1 MVTKVKGG
9 VLDESAL
16 SGKNMTGDIAF
27 DTTTL
32 KIDSS
37 NNRVGIGTASPDS
50 PLEIDGGSSVNTV
63 LHLTSTAANTYL
75 KISDSNTN
83 EGNFIGCTTNDLTFF
98 TRNTERFRVDS
109 TGNLLL
115 GATSSNAG
123 GFGSVSP
130 QLLVAGTM
138 PQVALHETDTDKDGY
153 IGISGSTMFIQTA
166 DAIPIRFGT
175 SDAEKMRID
184 SSGNV
189 LVGTTTFNNLST
201 ESGVL
206 ASNNVVMA
214 RGSLADHQ
222 DACAVLQY
230 SSDTTWLRAYG
241 DTAGSGLMVFRT
253 GGGAGSTDTEAMR
266 INSSGRVMIGSTS
279 LLQSDNMLS
288 ITGSGSGAGNAMMDI
303 RNTSSSDTCGCIA
316 LSKGTTTTS
325 SANRYIWFFA
335 NNFSTSM
342 GAIGGNGASNVQFVT
357 ASDERLKE
365 NIKPITGALD
375 KVLALNPVS
384 FDWKQ
389 NGEHIKAGFIAQE
402 VEKVLPEYTATEE
415 DEMKTKSLTGGMT
428 AGYISVL
435 TKAVQEQQ
443 EQIETLKAEIKELK
457 ENK

>member
-288 ITGSGSGAGNAMMDI
+288 ITGSGS
-303 RNTSSSDTCGCIA
+303 
-316 LSKGTTTTS
+316 
-325 SANRYIWFFA
+325 
-335 NNFSTSM
+335 
-342 GAIGGNGASNVQFVT
+342 
-357 ASDERLKE
+357 
-365 NIKPITGALD
+365 
-375 KVLALNPVS
+375 
-384 FDWKQ
+384 
-389 NGEHIKAGFIAQE
+389 
-402 VEKVLPEYTATEE
+402 
-415 DEMKTKSLTGGMT
+415 
-428 AGYISVL
+428 
-435 TKAVQEQQ
+435 
-443 EQIETLKAEIKELK
+443 
-457 ENK
+457 